1 MENKQKPQILRQV
14 GYFSMYIDAN
24 KGDEFRVQA
33 FRTATDKYQ
42 LISFD
47 VGDTGKI
54 TDGIYDS
61 GVVAL

>member
-1 MENKQKPQILRQV
+1 
-14 GYFSMYIDAN
+14 MYIDAN

-33 FRTATDKYQ
+33 FRTSIDKYQ

-47 VGDTGKI
+47 AGETAKI